1 MNRYY
6 GYNGYFT
13 FQTLRAV
20 DIKPYPYPYPCH
32 FFMDTVDTLLLFN
45 VSIPEILWIQQK
57 R

>member
-13 FQTLRAV
+13 FQTLGAV

-32 FFMDTVDTLLLFN
+32 FFMDTVDTSLLFT